1 MALTTLSNLINPEVL
16 ADMVDVK
23 LHDLI
28 RFAPL
33 AEVDNTLVGQPG
45 NTLTLPSY
53 S

>member
-16 ADMVDVK
+16 SDMVEKK

-33 AEVDNTLVGQPG
+33 AEIDNTLVGQPG
-45 NTLTLPSY
+45 STLTLPSY

>member
-1 MALTTLSNLINPEVL
+1 MALTMLSNLINPEVL
-16 ADMVDVK
+16 ADMVEKK

-28 RFAPL
+28 RFTPL

-45 NTLTLPSY
+45 DTLTLPSY